1 MHLLISSSLKLIF
14 DDSGAIA
21 YRFDN
26 FHKNNESTID
36 RPYAEFKKICNT
48 LAIVTE
54 ISEYSFGLIIK
65 SCSKEMTLYGIILYE
80 SQLGI
85 DDGSGYRAREKDIG
99 KSKWFWKL

>member
-1 MHLLISSSLKLIF
+1 MFISSGLKLIF

-21 YRFDN
+21 YRFYN
-26 FHKNNESTID
+26 FHENNESTID

-48 LAIVTE
+48 LVIITE
-54 ISEYSFGLIIK
+54 ISEYSFGIIIK
-65 SCSKEMTLYGIILYE
+65 SFSEEMTLYGIILNEE

-99 KSKWFWKL
+99 FVPEPN

>member
-1 MHLLISSSLKLIF
+1 MFISSSLKLIF

-54 ISEYSFGLIIK
+54 ISEYSFSIIIK
-65 SCSKEMTLYGIILYE
+65 VIRK
-80 SQLGI
+80 
-85 DDGSGYRAREKDIG
+85 K
-99 KSKWFWKL
+99 

>member
-1 MHLLISSSLKLIF
+1 V
-14 DDSGAIA
+14 IA

-54 ISEYSFGLIIK
+54 ISEYSLSIIIK
-65 SCSKEMTLYGIILYE
+65 KNSEEIALYGIILNE

-99 KSKWFWKL
+99 FVPEPN

>member
-1 MHLLISSSLKLIF
+1 MNF
-14 DDSGAIA
+14 DDSGTIA
-21 YRFDN
+21 YLFDN

-48 LAIVTE
+48 LAIVTK
-54 ISEYSFGLIIK
+54 ISEYSFGIIIK
-65 SCSKEMTLYGIILYE
+65 SCSEEMTLYGIILNE

-99 KSKWFWKL
+99 FVPEPN

>member
-1 MHLLISSSLKLIF
+1 MNF
-14 DDSGAIA
+14 DDSGKIA
-21 YRFDN
+21 YLFDN

-54 ISEYSFGLIIK
+54 ISEYSFGIIIK
-65 SCSKEMTLYGIILYE
+65 SFSEEMTLYGIILNE

-99 KSKWFWKL
+99 FVPEPN